1 LYRTLSYSY
10 SSLETPD
17 YPTATSVMKN
27 CSFIALTLSA
37 FKLQL
42 FPSSLCCCQ
51 IGVEQDG
58 SFFHAQ
64 NELTYRGLVEVVAA
78 IVDNSKEVVKF
89 CEMSILSYYCDL
101 TVSSRVTTLGHF
113 LPTGLLLEAHL

>member
-1 LYRTLSYSY
+1 MN
-10 SSLETPD
+10 D
-17 YPTATSVMKN
+17 
-27 CSFIALTLSA
+27 SFIALTLSA

-42 FPSSLCCCQ
+42 FPSSLCCRQ

-78 IVDNSKEVVKF
+78 IVDNSKEVVVKF

-101 TVSSRVTTLGHF
+101 TVSSRVTALGHF
-113 LPTGLLLEAHL
+113 LPIVLLLEAHL